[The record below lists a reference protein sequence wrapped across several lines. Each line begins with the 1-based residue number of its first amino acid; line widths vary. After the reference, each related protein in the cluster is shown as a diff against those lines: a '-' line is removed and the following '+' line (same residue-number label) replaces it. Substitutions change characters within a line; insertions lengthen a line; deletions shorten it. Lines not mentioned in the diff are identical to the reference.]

1 MEKIKI
7 FKTIIKPFIGRGIG
21 YKSSF
26 LRNLFY
32 RQFSRLAVRFL
43 SPITIPGG
51 NKLHLLPNGIDYLIG
66 PYEEFTIELMR
77 KNLKPGDTFLDLGAG
92 IGYHTVI
99 ISKIIGDKG
108 RVISFEPDPNYF
120 KLLQK
125 NAKENGCNNITLFQK
140 AVSNRNGKTKL
151 FLYDKVGRN
160 RIGDINYLLS
170 GLEVRDVI
178 EVESVKLDDF
188 MKEEKADFIKMDIEG
203 SEYLALDGMKS
214 FIQKN
219 PKVKIIAE
227 FSNYKTLEFLRL
239 LKKLEFKIY
248 EIKRNT
254 KELNPIENFEE
265 FIKTRFEEID
275 DSKREIGDL
284 FCEKESINQN
294 N

>member
-1 MEKIKI
+1 MKKLKI
-7 FKTIIKPFIGRGIG
+7 FRIIIKPFIGRGIG

-32 RQFSRLAVRFL
+32 RQFSRLAVNFL

-51 NKLHLLPNGIDYLIG
+51 NKLHLPPNGIDYLIG
-66 PYEEFTIELMR
+66 PYEEFQTELMR
-77 KNLKPGDTFLDLGAG
+77 KNIKPGDTFLDLGAG
-92 IGYHTVI
+92 IGYHTTI

-108 RVISFEPDPNYF
+108 KVVSFEPDPNYF

-125 NAKENGCNNITLFQK
+125 NTKENDCNNIVLFQK
-140 AVSNRNGKTKL
+140 AVLNRNGKTKL

-160 RIGDINYLLS
+160 RIEDINYLLS
-170 GLEVRDVI
+170 GLEVRDLI
-178 EVESVKLDDF
+178 EVEGVKLDDF
-188 MKEEKADFIKMDIEG
+188 MKDEKIDFIKMDIEG

-214 FIQKN
+214 LIKKN
-219 PKVKIIAE
+219 PEVKIIAE
-227 FSNYKTLEFLRL
+227 FPNYKPLEFLRL

-248 EIKRNT
+248 EMKGDT
-254 KELNPIENFEE
+254 KELSPIENFKE
-265 FIKTRFEEID
+265 FVEIRFEKID

-284 FCEKESINQN
+284 FCEKDLINQN